1 MTHAR
6 MRRAL
11 VEAAWE
17 VERLGLSP
25 GTSGNLSVRVPG
37 GFLVTPSG
45 VPYGA
50 MEPADAVFLTDAGEP
65 TGDRLRPSSEWR
77 LHAAIF
83 ADRPDAGAIVHLH
96 SPHATA
102 VACLRSD
109 IPPFHYMVARA
120 GGDSIRCAR
129 YETFGTEALAFAALE
144 ALEDRR
150 ACLLANHGQVALGPT
165 LEDAL
170 RLAGEV
176 EELAHVWAIA
186 LEAGDPELLPPDEL
200 ENVRE
205 QFRAYGQESADA
217 AREERDGGANRPSQP
232 ELRTARL
239 TLRPFRASDAPGVRR
254 LAGAREIA
262 ENTLNVPHPYP
273 EGAAEA
279 WIASHGPAFARG
291 EMAAFAVTQPD
302 GTLVGACGLRMES
315 EDAIAELGY
324 WIGVPYWNR
333 GYASEASRAVVDFG
347 FETLGLQRI
356 WARVFVRNPASAR
369 VAEKAGLRHEG
380 TLRRNLRKGDE
391 LLDHHVHGI
400 LREEWLSERE
410 KRERKETR

>member
-1 MTHAR
+1 MTHLR

-11 VEAAWE
+11 VEAARE
-17 VERLGLSP
+17 VDRLGLSP

-50 MEPADAVFLTDAGEP
+50 MEPVDTVFLTDAGES
-65 TGDRLRPSSEWR
+65 TGDPMRPSSEWR
-77 LHAAIF
+77 LHAAIY

-129 YETFGTEALAFAALE
+129 YETFATDELAFAALE
-144 ALEDRR
+144 ALEDRK

-176 EELAHVWAIA
+176 EEIAHVWSIA
-186 LEAGDPELLPPDEL
+186 LEAGDPELLPPKEI
-200 ENVRE
+200 ERVRS
-205 QFRAYGQESADA
+205 QFRAYGQASADA
-217 AREERDGGANRPSQP
+217 ERDRRRDGGRSGRQP
-232 ELRTARL
+232 DLRTERL
-239 TLRPFRASDAPGVRR
+239 RLRAFRPDDAHDVRE

-262 ENTLNVPHPYP
+262 DNTLTVPHPYP
-273 EGAAEA
+273 AGAAEA
-279 WIASHGPAFARG
+279 WIASLEPAFARG
-291 EMAAFAVTQPD
+291 EMAAFAVTDED
-302 GTLVGACGLRMES
+302 GMLVGACGLKVET
-315 EDAIAELGY
+315 EDGIAEIGY
-324 WIGVPYWNR
+324 WVGVPYWGR
-333 GYASEASRAVVDFG
+333 GYASEAARAVVDFG
-347 FETLGLQRI
+347 FRELGLRRI
-356 WARVFVRNPASAR
+356 WARVFVRNPASVR
-369 VAEKAGLRHEG
+369 VVEKAGLRHEG

-400 LREEWLSERE
+400 LREEWLEARQRRE
-410 KRERKETR
+410 GKETR